1 MFSRLTVYSDHDKKM
16 SERRIGKR
24 WEVSLDAA
32 WDGKS
37 GNYTARISDLSEGG
51 CYMDSL
57 SEVTPGEILSL
68 KLRLPKGDW
77 LELTGEVAHHT
88 PPLGFGVR
96 FVDLP
101 EEQLET
107 LRAFIEYLKD
117 PSSEGSLK
125 QES

>member
-1 MFSRLTVYSDHDKKM
+1 M
-16 SERRIGKR
+16 SERRSEKR

-37 GNYTARISDLSEGG
+37 GNHTARISDLSEGG
-51 CYMDSL
+51 CYMDTMGDA
-57 SEVTPGEILSL
+57 TPGEILTL
-68 KLRLPKGDW
+68 NLQLPNGDW
-77 LELTGEVAHHT
+77 LQLTGEVAHHT

-101 EEQLET
+101 EEQLEM

-117 PSSEGSLK
+117 PSETTMIK

>member
-1 MFSRLTVYSDHDKKM
+1 M
-16 SERRIGKR
+16 SERRSGKR
-24 WEVSLDAA
+24 WDVSLDAV

-37 GNYTARISDLSEGG
+37 GNHTARISDLSEGG
-51 CYMDSL
+51 CYMD
-57 SEVTPGEILSL
+57 TMGDAIPGEILTL
-68 KLRLPKGDW
+68 KLQLPTGEW

-101 EEQLET
+101 EERVER
-107 LRAFIEYLKD
+107 LRSFIEYLED
-117 PSSEGSLK
+117 PTAEGLLK